1 MGINEFHAHMIETGS
16 VVKKGES
23 ADARM
28 IRYGTG
34 YYPSDVGV
42 EMVILDI
49 EDFRLSGKL
58 AEPRLSVELEELAVN
73 LDCSLAS
80 KGSENGRRML
90 EMQREKDY
98 NANRMVRMDGNSE
111 SIDQLNYSK
120 SKSYNGN
127 KSYT

>member
-1 MGINEFHAHMIETGS
+1 MGFSDFHAHIIETGS
-16 VVKKGES
+16 VLKKGES

-49 EDFRLSGKL
+49 ENFRTSAKL
-58 AEPRLSVELEELAVN
+58 AEPRLSVELEDLVNNVDLA
-73 LDCSLAS
+73 LAS

-90 EMQREKDY
+90 EMQRERDMARL
-98 NANRMVRMDGNSE
+98 NMRVEGNSD
-111 SIDQLNYSK
+111 SMDSMNYTK
-120 SKSYNGN
+120 SPSYDGN
-127 KSYT
+127 KSYH